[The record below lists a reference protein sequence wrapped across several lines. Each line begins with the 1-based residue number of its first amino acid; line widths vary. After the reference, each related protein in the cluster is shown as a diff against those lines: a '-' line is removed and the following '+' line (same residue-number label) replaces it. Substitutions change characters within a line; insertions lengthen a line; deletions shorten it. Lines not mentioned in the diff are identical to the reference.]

1 MSSKKSLK
9 KKLRHQ
15 NTKHRLEMSD
25 LIVKL
30 EATTY
35 NLQFADAQ
43 VKTLA
48 SQLSDIENA
57 LTSNGFYFDG
67 KDIVI
72 LTPLSTKPVVEEKD
86 FLDLPKTIN

>member
-67 KDIVI
+67 KNIVK
-72 LTPLSTKPVVEEKD
+72 LPEQVVNYEKD
-86 FLDLPKTIN
+86 FLNLPSTVN